1 MPIQHSEL
9 KTLVD
14 EMAAYNSES
23 AYKKV
28 FDLLFHPVMKF
39 SYGVVK
45 SWELAEEI
53 ASDVLF
59 VLWQH
64 RARLAEVKNVKY
76 YAFVAAKNRA
86 LNALKQQTGKEAV
99 SLNDIDMDIR
109 LNIPSPEAVFI
120 QGELKAKLERAIASL
135 PTQCKLV
142 FQLVKEEGF
151 SYKEAADMLNI
162 SPKTVDAH
170 LVNAIKKLAVVL
182 KSEYKL
188 A

>member
-1 MPIQHSEL
+1 MSTKHPEL
-9 KTLVD
+9 KALVN

-23 AYKKV
+23 AYQEV
-28 FDLLFHPVMKF
+28 FSLLFNPVMKF
-39 SYGVVK
+39 SYGIVK

-64 RARLAEVKNVKY
+64 RTRLVEVKNVKY

-86 LNALKQQTGKEAV
+86 LNALKQQTGKETI
-99 SLNDIDMDIR
+99 SINEIDIDIH
-109 LNIPSPEAVFI
+109 LETPSPEAIFI
-120 QGELKAKLERAIASL
+120 QGELKAKLDAAVASL
-135 PTQCKLV
+135 PKQAKLV
-142 FQLVKEEGF
+142 FKLVKEEGF

-162 SPKTVDAH
+162 APKTVDAH